1 MWIIIIIIPILTVLD
16 LRLLKIYFKLVF
28 DSKEDFYN
36 SVRYNFIPEIFSLFK
51 GEYLKDKFAEF
62 KLGVFMFLCFITII
76 LEVILVSKIL
86 DFI

>member
-1 MWIIIIIIPILTVLD
+1 MWILIIIIPILTVLD
-16 LRLLKIYFKLVF
+16 FRLLKIYFKLVF